1 MVPNPLFQEF
11 ALCLWKSG
19 QANLQKKTLKVSLA
33 SSSRIVVENLTH
45 NAKIKGS
52 NTLLAEGQRK
62 SGRELTNLK
71 VT

>member
-1 MVPNPLFQEF
+1 VKVLAER
-11 ALCLWKSG
+11 
-19 QANLQKKTLKVSLA
+19 QANLKKKTLKVSLA
-33 SSSRIVVENLTH
+33 SRSRTVVENLTH

-62 SGRELTNLK
+62 SGLKMTNLK